1 MNNREIAQKIFEKLL
16 EKGAGIGNASIPII
30 EKVLD
35 ESSQF
40 EPLVILQ
47 EAEKKRMNVV
57 GQKKQLK
64 FMGQMLDMGWDKEQ
78 IPLLVAMWKN
88 LRDEAGNLLA
98 SQSK

>member
-40 EPLVILQ
+40 EPLVSPESGGQLADKILKANTRLILGDSTS
-47 EAEKKRMNVV
+47 EDEKFLLVNR
-57 GQKKQLK
+57 K
-64 FMGQMLDMGWDKEQ
+64 FLREYITDLQNMLDDIG
-78 IPLLVAMWKN
+78 
-88 LRDEAGNLLA
+88 
-98 SQSK
+98 